1 MFYLCATYFDD
12 IQLLLFNYICFFVPI
27 LFLLLV
33 APSAALP
40 QFTRHCRAYL
50 RGISATIYTAVPQ
63 FTRHRRKYLRG
74 VAAFICAAFPPIF
87 TRRCR
92 KYLRVPLELLAQAP
106 VRARARVARLAGRMA
121 SVAQQ
126 FRVRF
131 GAATLHLSVCE
142 PDRRA
147 AFSHEQA
154 HALKA
159 LMKGGQP
166 LKPQEQE
173 ALTAIVVGA
182 DDRGWEPADR
192 ASLLTSI
199 EEATMRRRRSQTWS
213 SRLLGIFAEEEWA
226 CWKARGR
233 SGMDETLLEMINR
246 VKSLGGKNLCEHSKK
261 LLTAVWLH
269 LRGDGREIERV
280 GRELALAQVKA
291 RFSRAVRDFNPKF
304 YLEELPSIEELPTLH
319 PALYAAA
326 YTSGKPPKKITGDDN
341 SAIMALDTLM
351 KCRGGGG
358 YGRCDP
364 PTALVGQH
372 PVQALQHGLQAQ
384 QLPLGQQPL
393 EAMAQMMALMMQ
405 QAMMGQPAQE
415 PSITLLSQ
423 QPAGRPMRSLGN
435 GIPNASMRSHIHPDN
450 TRSSGG
456 RVPPLHD
463 QGHDDVRSSGGTV
476 PPLHDQ
482 GHGDVRDDV
491 EAVALRMAKR
501 KTDKDDGDKGLEGG
515 SDDEEAKPTPKKK
528 GKKKKKKKTAAQAT
542 PAKVNPKKSRG
553 GGSDSWPAKPCFSI
567 ERSRKQVMCR
577 TGKGGPGS
585 SHPIVWSESGG
596 EKGAI
601 AKAKTWLRDMM
612 KKYTAHIEK

>member
-1 MFYLCATYFDD
+1 MLLILTTSSFCYLIIFVLLYQYNFCFWLHLPRHCRNLLGIAAHIYAAFPQLFTRQCRNLLGIAANTY
-12 IQLLLFNYICFFVPI
+12 
-27 LFLLLV
+27 
-33 APSAALP
+33 AALP
-40 QFTRHCRAYL
+40 LLFARHFR
-50 RGISATIYTAVPQ
+50 Q
-63 FTRHRRKYLRG
+63 YLRG
-74 VAAFICAAFPPIF
+74 VAANIYA
-87 TRRCR
+87 CR
-92 KYLRVPLELLAQAP
+92 SSCWLKLPC
-106 VRARARVARLAGRMA
+106 ARARVARLAGRMA

-199 EEATMRRRRSQTWS
+199 EEASMRRRRSQTWS
-213 SRLLGIFAEEEWA
+213 SRLLGIFTEEEWA

-341 SAIMALDTLM
+341 SAIMALDTPM

-405 QAMMGQPAQE
+405 QARMGQPAQE
-415 PSITLLSQ
+415 PSITVLSQ
-423 QPAGRPMRSLGN
+423 QPHGRPMRSLGN
-435 GIPNASMRSHIHPDN
+435 GIPNASMRSHYIHPDN

-528 GKKKKKKKTAAQAT
+528 GKKKKKTAAQAT